1 MHIHSTGYTDVG
13 AGEHASQELISN
25 KAPHTR
31 ARPIH
36 ARRPIPIRVLLV
48 ESNDDDARLFQRT
61 LSGSDICRF
70 KVEHLGSLGEA
81 LRYLSRGLPDMIA
94 LDLSLPDSVGMETFT
109 AVQERADGVPIL
121 VLSEQAG
128 KNLAMKAVLAGA
140 QDYLLRGWADGNL
153 VAHSIFH
160 LVERKRAE
168 EALQKARAEMETHVQ
183 ERTIELARVNRAL
196 QVEITE
202 REQVEKALAQS
213 EQYYRGLFESAHD
226 AIIILDP
233 EGEIVLD
240 VNDCACRI
248 YGLSRDEFIGMSMES
263 VSHDVSH
270 GKLQITET
278 LARESSYRFET
289 IQYRSDGAKLILDV
303 NASVVDYRGRP
314 ALLSVNRD
322 VTERKQTEEA
332 LRRSEERARAE
343 AVRVAALA
351 RVAARLNAQLDLD
364 AVLSAVCEET
374 ARALDVQVATVS
386 LYDRQLES
394 LYLAC
399 GSGLPPGFTLQ
410 VEKLSHETYQE
421 YVQTNG
427 KISVVPDVQD
437 EPGLLNATAYD
448 AIDLR
453 TTVGAGMVRNGVLV
467 GKLNIG
473 TLGRTRRFTEDELAL
488 LQGLAHQA
496 AQAIS
501 NARLYEDAQ
510 RRIKQVQALRNIDI
524 AITGS
529 HDLRATLNVVLGQ
542 VREQLGVDA
551 AAVLLLDPHT
561 QMLSFAAGNGFRSE
575 AIARSSVPLGV
586 GYAGRAALQGQVLCI
601 GDMSQV
607 DDFHRAPLLVG
618 EDFASYCAV
627 PLISKGHLKGVL
639 EVFNRSALDSHSEW
653 LEFFEALAGQTAIA
667 IDNATLFTD
676 LQRSNVDLALAYDT
690 TLQGWSRALDLR
702 DKETEGHSQRVTDMM
717 VRLAQALGM
726 SEDEELAQMRRGAL
740 LHDIGKMGIP
750 DAILLKPGPLT
761 DQEWEIMRRHPSY
774 AYDLLSPILFL
785 HPALTIPYC
794 HHEKWDGTGY
804 PRGLK
809 GEQIPLA
816 ARIFAVV
823 DVWDALRSNRPYR
836 AAWPAERVREHIS
849 SLAGTHFDPAVVDA
863 FLKMNL

>member
-1 MHIHSTGYTDVG
+1 MHTHSTSYTDFG
-13 AGEHASQELISN
+13 TGGQASQEPISN
-25 KAPHTR
+25 NAPHAR
-31 ARPIH
+31 ARPAP
-36 ARRPIPIRVLLV
+36 ARRPAPIRVLLV
-48 ESNDDDARLFQRT
+48 EGNGSGARLFKRT
-61 LSGSDICRF
+61 LAGSDICRF
-70 KVEHLGSLGEA
+70 KIDHLDSLKEA
-81 LRYLSRGLPDMIA
+81 LRYLSHGLPDLIA
-94 LDLSLPDSVGMETFT
+94 LDLSLPDSAGIGAFT
-109 AVQERADGVPIL
+109 AVHERADGVPIL
-121 VLSEQAG
+121 VLSEQAD
-128 KNLAMKAVLAGA
+128 KNMAMKAVLAGA
-140 QDYLLRGWADGNL
+140 QDYLLKGWTDDDL
-153 VAHSIFH
+153 VARSIFH
-160 LVERKRAE
+160 MVERKRAE
-168 EALQKARAEMETHVQ
+168 EALQKVRAEMEAHVQ
-183 ERTIELARVNRAL
+183 ERTVELARVNSAL
-196 QVEITE
+196 QDEITE
-202 REQVEKALAQS
+202 REQAEKALAQS
-213 EQYYRGLFESAHD
+213 ERYYRGLFESAHD
-226 AIIILDP
+226 AIVILDP

-278 LARESSYRFET
+278 LARESNYRFET

-322 VTERKQTEEA
+322 ITERKQTEEA

-343 AVRVAALA
+343 AVRVASLA

-364 AVLSAVCEET
+364 AVLNAVCEET
-374 ARALDVQVATVS
+374 ARALDVQVVTVS
-386 LYDRQLES
+386 LYDSRLES

-399 GSGLPPGFTLQ
+399 GFGLPPGFTLQ
-410 VEKLSHETYQE
+410 AEPLSHETYQE
-421 YVQTNG
+421 YAQTKG
-427 KISVVPDVQD
+427 KISVVPDVQ
-437 EPGLLNATAYD
+437 EVPGLLNGGAYA

-453 TTVGAGMVRNGVLV
+453 TTVGASMVRNGELV

-473 TLGRTRRFTEDELAL
+473 TLGSTRRFSDDELAL
-488 LQGLAHQA
+488 LQSLAHQA

-529 HDLRATLNVVLGQ
+529 HDLGATLNVVLGQ
-542 VREQLGVDA
+542 VREQLQVDA
-551 AAVLLLDPHT
+551 ACVLLLDPHT
-561 QMLSFAAGNGFRSE
+561 QMLSFAAGNGFRSD
-575 AIARSSVPLGV
+575 AIARSPIPLGV
-586 GYAGRAALQGQVLCI
+586 GYAGRAALQGHVLCI
-601 GDMSQV
+601 GDMSQA
-607 DDFHRAPLLVG
+607 DDFHRASLLAG

-639 EVFNRSALDSHSEW
+639 EVFNRSALDPHSEW
-653 LEFFEALAGQTAIA
+653 LEFLEALAGQTAIA

-717 VRLAQALGM
+717 VRLARELGM
-726 SEDEELAQMRRGAL
+726 NEDGELAQMRRGAL

-761 DQEWEIMRRHPSY
+761 DQEWEIMRLHPTY
-774 AYDLLSPILFL
+774 AYELLSPIHFL
-785 HPALTIPYC
+785 HPALGIPYC

-836 AAWPAERVREHIS
+836 AAWPAEMVCEHIR
-849 SLAGTHFDPAVVDA
+849 SLAGTHFDPKVVET
-863 FLKMNL
+863 FLKMGV

>member
-1 MHIHSTGYTDVG
+1 MHIHSTNYTDVG
-13 AGEHASQELISN
+13 AGDHISQEPASN
-25 KAPHTR
+25 KTSHTR
-31 ARPIH
+31 AKPIP
-36 ARRPIPIRVLLV
+36 ARRPAPIKVLLV
-48 ESNDDDARLFQRT
+48 EANASDARLFQRT
-61 LSGSDICRF
+61 LSSTDICRF
-70 KVEHLGSLGEA
+70 KVDHLGSLGEA
-81 LRYLSRGLPDMIA
+81 MRYLSHGIPDLIA

-109 AVQERADGVPIL
+109 AVHERAEGAPIL
-121 VLSEQAG
+121 VLSEQSD
-128 KNLAMKAVLAGA
+128 KNQAMKAVLAGA
-140 QDYLLRGWADGNL
+140 QDYLLKGWVDDNL

-168 EALQKARAEMETHVQ
+168 EALQEARTEMEAQ
-183 ERTIELARVNRAL
+183 
-196 QVEITE
+196 ITE
-202 REQVEKALAQS
+202 REQVEMALAQS
-213 EQYYRGLFESAHD
+213 ERYYRGLFESAHD

-240 VNDCACRI
+240 VNDCACRV
-248 YGLSRDEFIGMSMES
+248 YGLSRDEFIGMSMEA

-278 LARESSYRFET
+278 LARESNYRFET

-322 VTERKQTEEA
+322 ITERKQTEEA

-364 AVLSAVCEET
+364 AVLNAVCEET

-399 GSGLPPGFTLQ
+399 GSGLPHGFTLQ
-410 VEKLSHETYQE
+410 AEQLSRETYRE
-421 YVQTNG
+421 YAQANG

-437 EPGLLNATAYD
+437 DPGLLNATAYN

-453 TTVGAGMVRNGVLV
+453 TTVGASMVRNGVLV

-488 LQGLAHQA
+488 LQSLAHQA

-510 RRIKQVQALRNIDI
+510 RRIKQMQALRSIDI

-529 HDLRATLNVVLGQ
+529 HDFGATLDVVLRQ
-542 VREQLGVDA
+542 VREQLRVDA
-551 AAVLLLDPHT
+551 ACVLLLDPHT
-561 QMLSFAAGNGFRSE
+561 QMLSFGAGDGFRSD
-575 AIARSSVPLGV
+575 AIARSIMPLGV
-586 GYAGRAALQGQVLCI
+586 GYAGRAALQGHVLCI
-601 GDMSQV
+601 GDISQV

-639 EVFNRSALDSHSEW
+639 EVFNRSALDPHSEW

-676 LQRSNVDLALAYDT
+676 LQRSYVDLALAYDT

-717 VRLAQALGM
+717 VRLAHALGM
-726 SEDEELAQMRRGAL
+726 EEEGELAQMRRGAL

-761 DQEWEIMRRHPSY
+761 DQEWEIMRRHPTY

-785 HPALTIPYC
+785 HPALVIPYC

-836 AAWPAERVREHIS
+836 AAWPAERVREHIR
-849 SLAGTHFDPAVVDA
+849 SLAGTHFDPEVVEA
-863 FLKMNL
+863 FLKMVI